1 MNERTESD
9 WLGAGGINMPCAAR
23 DVSLCEVMVIS
34 REIRLDGLPAGGI
47 YNGDESRRS

>member
-1 MNERTESD
+1 MNERTEAD
-9 WLGAGGINMPCAAR
+9 WWGAGGNNYVTRAR

-34 REIRLDGLPAGGI
+34 RGIRLDGLPAGGI